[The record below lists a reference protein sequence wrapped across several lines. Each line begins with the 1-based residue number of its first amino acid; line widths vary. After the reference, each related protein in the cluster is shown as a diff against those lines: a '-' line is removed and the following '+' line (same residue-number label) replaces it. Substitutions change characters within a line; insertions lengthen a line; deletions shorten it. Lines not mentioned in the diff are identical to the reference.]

1 MLPFQHPQ
9 QDTLY
14 PLALIPIRPSPQL
27 LETIYPLC
35 DSVDLPILDIFH
47 INGIM

>member
-1 MLPFQHPQ
+1 MLPFQHRQ

-35 DSVDLPILDIFH
+35 DYGFAYFWTFFI
-47 INGIM
+47 